1 VGGLLASAR
10 QLGWAFDFRK
20 YKEQHMNLVDMLKN
34 QMAGEVTKQLG
45 GMLGTSE
52 ADTGNLLKASLPAI
66 LAGLGS
72 VASKKDGAD
81 KLAQAIGG
89 IDPGMLGNLGK
100 MLGGADAKKGGD
112 LLSGLLGN
120 NMLTSLLPLLAKF
133 VKLDS
138 SLITKALGLIAP
150 LVLSSIGSAF
160 KGQKIDGSGI
170 SRLFSEQKGNIASA
184 IPAGLSLASLPGLES
199 LGDVGKMASQAV
211 NQAGRAA
218 GKAAQEASGG
228 LGKLLLPLLALA
240 AIIGGIIWFMN
251 NGAKKVED
259 AAKGAVKGA
268 VKAGEKVV
276 AGATEAAKEVVTAGE
291 KAVAGATE
299 AAKDMI
305 GEISVP
311 GFSDLQ
317 KGFSG
322 MFDSVG
328 PKLQGIKD
336 AASAEAAL
344 PDLESAITGLDG
356 MVKTLGGMPDVAKSA
371 VSTMVKGQLDKL
383 APVIDGILG
392 MPGMGEKVVSVL
404 NSLKDKLSG
413 LVLK

>member
-1 VGGLLASAR
+1 
-10 QLGWAFDFRK
+10 
-20 YKEQHMNLVDMLKN
+20 MNLVDMLKN

-52 ADTGNLLKASLPAI
+52 ADTGNLVKASLPAI

-112 LLSGLLGN
+112 LLSSLLGN

-133 VKLDS
+133 VKLDP
-138 SLITKALGLIAP
+138 SLITKALGLLAP
-150 LVLSSIGSAF
+150 LVLSAIGSAF
-160 KGQKIDGSGI
+160 KGQKIDGGSI
-170 SRLFSEQKGNIASA
+170 SKLFSEQKGNIASA
-184 IPAGLSLASLPGLES
+184 IPAGLSLASIPGLDS

-211 NQAGRAA
+211 NQAG
-218 GKAAQEASGG
+218 KAAQNASGG

-240 AIIGGIIWFMN
+240 AIIGGIIWYMN

-259 AAKGAVKGA
+259 VAKGAAKMGEQA
-268 VKAGEKVV
+268 VKAGEKAV
-276 AGATEAAKEVVTAGE
+276 AGVTDAAKDVVKAGE
-291 KAVAGATE
+291 KAVAGAAD

-305 GEISVP
+305 GDISVP

-317 KGFSG
+317 KGFTG

-344 PDLESAITGLDG
+344 PDLESAMTGLDG
-356 MVKTLGGMPDVAKSA
+356 MVKTLGGMPDIAKSA

-383 APVIDGILG
+383 APVIDSILG
-392 MPGMGEKVVSVL
+392 MPGMGEKVVTVL

>member
-1 VGGLLASAR
+1 
-10 QLGWAFDFRK
+10 
-20 YKEQHMNLVDMLKN
+20 MNLVDMLKN

-52 ADTGNLLKASLPAI
+52 ADTGNLVKASLPAI

-112 LLSGLLGN
+112 LLSSLLGN

-133 VKLDS
+133 VKLDPA
-138 SLITKALGLIAP
+138 LITKALGLIAP

-160 KGQKIDGSGI
+160 KGQKIDGGSI
-170 SRLFSEQKGNIASA
+170 SKLFSEQKGNIASA
-184 IPAGLSLASLPGLES
+184 IPAGLSLASIPGLDS
-199 LGDVGKMASQAV
+199 LGDVGKMASKAV
-211 NQAGRAA
+211 NQA

-240 AIIGGIIWFMN
+240 AIIGGIIWYMN

-259 AAKGAVKGA
+259 VAKGAAKMGEQA
-268 VKAGEKVV
+268 VK
-276 AGATEAAKEVVTAGE
+276 AGE
-291 KAVAGATE
+291 KAVAGVAGAAKDVVKAGE
-299 AAKDMI
+299 QAVAGAADAAKDMI
-305 GEISVP
+305 GDISVP

-317 KGFSG
+317 KGFTG

-344 PDLESAITGLDG
+344 PDLESAMTGLDG
-356 MVKTLGGMPDVAKSA
+356 MVKTLGGMPEVAKSA

-392 MPGMGEKVVSVL
+392 MPGMGEKVVAVL

-413 LVLK
+413 LVIK

>member
-1 VGGLLASAR
+1 
-10 QLGWAFDFRK
+10 
-20 YKEQHMNLVDMLKN
+20 
-34 QMAGEVTKQLG
+34 
-45 GMLGTSE
+45 GMLGT
-52 ADTGNLLKASLPAI
+52 
-66 LAGLGS
+66 
-72 VASKKDGAD
+72 
-81 KLAQAIGG
+81 
-89 IDPGMLGNLGK
+89 LGK
-100 MLGGADAKKGGD
+100 MLGGADAQKGGE
-112 LLSGLLGN
+112 LLCGLLGN
-120 NMLTSLLPLLAKF
+120 NMLTRLLPLLAKF

-211 NQAGRAA
+211 NQAGRTA

-259 AAKGAVKGA
+259 AAKGAAKGA

-291 KAVAGATE
+291 KAVAGATA

>member
-1 VGGLLASAR
+1 
-10 QLGWAFDFRK
+10 
-20 YKEQHMNLVDMLKN
+20 MNLVDLLKN

-211 NQAGRAA
+211 NQAGRTA

-259 AAKGAVKGA
+259 AAKGAAKGA

-276 AGATEAAKEVVTAGE
+276 AGANEAAKEVVTAGE
-291 KAVAGATE
+291 KAVAGATA

>member
-1 VGGLLASAR
+1 
-10 QLGWAFDFRK
+10 
-20 YKEQHMNLVDMLKN
+20 MNLVDLLKN

-259 AAKGAVKGA
+259 AAKGAAKGA

-356 MVKTLGGMPDVAKSA
+356 MVKTLGGMPEVAKSA

>member
-1 VGGLLASAR
+1 
-10 QLGWAFDFRK
+10 
-20 YKEQHMNLVDMLKN
+20 MNLVDMLKN

>member
-1 VGGLLASAR
+1 LGIRFLGL
-10 QLGWAFDFRK
+10 K

-52 ADTGNLLKASLPAI
+52 ADTGNLVKASLPAI

-112 LLSGLLGN
+112 LLSSLLGN

-133 VKLDS
+133 VKLDPA
-138 SLITKALGLIAP
+138 LITKALGLIAP

-160 KGQKIDGSGI
+160 KGQKIDGGSI
-170 SRLFSEQKGNIASA
+170 SKLFSEQKGNIASA
-184 IPAGLSLASLPGLES
+184 IPAGLSLASIPGLDS
-199 LGDVGKMASQAV
+199 LGDVGKMASKAV
-211 NQAGRAA
+211 NQA

-240 AIIGGIIWFMN
+240 AIIGGIIWYMN

-259 AAKGAVKGA
+259 VAKGAAKMGEQA
-268 VKAGEKVV
+268 VK
-276 AGATEAAKEVVTAGE
+276 AGE
-291 KAVAGATE
+291 KAVAGVAGAAKDVVKAGE
-299 AAKDMI
+299 QAVAGAADAAKDMI
-305 GEISVP
+305 GDISVP

-317 KGFSG
+317 KGFTG

-344 PDLESAITGLDG
+344 PDLESAMTGLDG
-356 MVKTLGGMPDVAKSA
+356 MVKTLGGMPEVAKSA

-392 MPGMGEKVVSVL
+392 MPGMGEKVVAVL

-413 LVLK
+413 LVIK

>member
-1 VGGLLASAR
+1 
-10 QLGWAFDFRK
+10 
-20 YKEQHMNLVDMLKN
+20 MNLVDLLKN

-211 NQAGRAA
+211 NQAGRTA

-259 AAKGAVKGA
+259 AAKGAAKGA

-276 AGATEAAKEVVTAGE
+276 PGATEAAKEVVTAGE
-291 KAVAGATE
+291 KAVAGATA

>member
-1 VGGLLASAR
+1 
-10 QLGWAFDFRK
+10 
-20 YKEQHMNLVDMLKN
+20 MNLVDMLKN

-52 ADTGNLLKASLPAI
+52 ADTGNLVKASLPAI

-112 LLSGLLGN
+112 LLSSLLGN

-133 VKLDS
+133 VKLDPA
-138 SLITKALGLIAP
+138 LITKALGLIAP

-160 KGQKIDGSGI
+160 KGQKIDGGSI
-170 SRLFSEQKGNIASA
+170 SKLFSEQKGNIASA
-184 IPAGLSLASLPGLES
+184 IPAGLSLASIPGLDS
-199 LGDVGKMASQAV
+199 LGDVGKMASKAV
-211 NQAGRAA
+211 NQA

-240 AIIGGIIWFMN
+240 AIIGGIIWYMN

-259 AAKGAVKGA
+259 VAKGAAKMGEQA
-268 VKAGEKVV
+268 VK
-276 AGATEAAKEVVTAGE
+276 AGE
-291 KAVAGATE
+291 KAVAGVAGAAKDVVKAGE
-299 AAKDMI
+299 QAVAGAADAAKDMI
-305 GEISVP
+305 GDISVP

-317 KGFSG
+317 KGFTG

-356 MVKTLGGMPDVAKSA
+356 MVKTLGGMPEVAKSA

-392 MPGMGEKVVSVL
+392 MPGMGEKVVAVL

-413 LVLK
+413 LVIK

>member
-1 VGGLLASAR
+1 LGIRFPGL
-10 QLGWAFDFRK
+10 K

-52 ADTGNLLKASLPAI
+52 ADTGNLVKASLPAI

-112 LLSGLLGN
+112 LLSSLLGN

-133 VKLDS
+133 VKLDP
-138 SLITKALGLIAP
+138 SLITKALGLLAP
-150 LVLSSIGSAF
+150 LVLSAIGSAF
-160 KGQKIDGSGI
+160 KGQKIDGGSI
-170 SRLFSEQKGNIASA
+170 SKLFSEQKGNIASA
-184 IPAGLSLASLPGLES
+184 IPAGLSLASIPGLDS

-211 NQAGRAA
+211 NQAG
-218 GKAAQEASGG
+218 KAAQNASGG

-240 AIIGGIIWFMN
+240 AIIGGIIWYMN

-259 AAKGAVKGA
+259 VAKGAAKMGEQA
-268 VKAGEKVV
+268 VKAGEKAV
-276 AGATEAAKEVVTAGE
+276 AGVTDAAKDVVKAGE
-291 KAVAGATE
+291 KAVAGAAD

-305 GEISVP
+305 GDISVP

-317 KGFSG
+317 KGFTG

-344 PDLESAITGLDG
+344 PDLESAMTGLDG
-356 MVKTLGGMPDVAKSA
+356 MVKTLGGMPDIAKSA

-383 APVIDGILG
+383 APVIDSILG
-392 MPGMGEKVVSVL
+392 MPGMGEKVVTVL

>member
-1 VGGLLASAR
+1 
-10 QLGWAFDFRK
+10 
-20 YKEQHMNLVDMLKN
+20 MNLVDLLKN

>member
-1 VGGLLASAR
+1 
-10 QLGWAFDFRK
+10 
-20 YKEQHMNLVDMLKN
+20 
-34 QMAGEVTKQLG
+34 MAGEVTKQLG

>member
-1 VGGLLASAR
+1 
-10 QLGWAFDFRK
+10 
-20 YKEQHMNLVDMLKN
+20 MNLVDLLKN

-211 NQAGRAA
+211 NQAGRTA

-259 AAKGAVKGA
+259 AAKGAAKGA

-291 KAVAGATE
+291 KAVAGATA

>member
-1 VGGLLASAR
+1 LGIRFLGL
-10 QLGWAFDFRK
+10 K

-52 ADTGNLLKASLPAI
+52 ADTGNLVKASLPAI

-112 LLSGLLGN
+112 LLSSLLGN

-133 VKLDS
+133 VKLDPA
-138 SLITKALGLIAP
+138 LITKALGLIAP

-160 KGQKIDGSGI
+160 KGQKIDGGSI
-170 SRLFSEQKGNIASA
+170 SKLFSEQKGNIASA
-184 IPAGLSLASLPGLES
+184 IPAGLSLASIPGLDS
-199 LGDVGKMASQAV
+199 LGDVGKMASKAV
-211 NQAGRAA
+211 NQA

-240 AIIGGIIWFMN
+240 AIIGGIIWYMN

-259 AAKGAVKGA
+259 VAKGAAKMGEQA
-268 VKAGEKVV
+268 VK
-276 AGATEAAKEVVTAGE
+276 AGE
-291 KAVAGATE
+291 KAVAGVAGAAKDVVKAGE
-299 AAKDMI
+299 QAVAGAADAAKDMI
-305 GEISVP
+305 GDISVP

-317 KGFSG
+317 KGFTG

-356 MVKTLGGMPDVAKSA
+356 MVKTLGGMPEVAKSA

-392 MPGMGEKVVSVL
+392 MPGMGEKVVAVL

-413 LVLK
+413 LVIK

>member
-1 VGGLLASAR
+1 
-10 QLGWAFDFRK
+10 
-20 YKEQHMNLVDMLKN
+20 MNLVDLLKN

-184 IPAGLSLASLPGLES
+184 IPAGLSLARLPGLES

-211 NQAGRAA
+211 NQAGRTA

-259 AAKGAVKGA
+259 AAKGAAKGA

-291 KAVAGATE
+291 KAVAGATA

>member
-1 VGGLLASAR
+1 
-10 QLGWAFDFRK
+10 
-20 YKEQHMNLVDMLKN
+20 MNLVDLLKS
-34 QMAGEVTKQLG
+34 QMTGEVTKQLG
-45 GMLGTSE
+45 GMLGTSD
-52 ADTGNLLKASLPAI
+52 ADTGNLVKASLPAI

-112 LLSGLLGN
+112 LLSSLLGN

-138 SLITKALGLIAP
+138 SLITKGLGLLAP

-160 KGQKIDGSGI
+160 KGQKIDGAGI
-170 SRLFSEQKGNIASA
+170 NRLFSEQKGNIASA
-184 IPAGLSLASLPGLES
+184 IPAGLSLASIPGLDS
-199 LGDVGKMASQAV
+199 LGDVGKMASQAAS
-211 NQAGRAA
+211 QAGKVAS
-218 GKAAQEASGG
+218 KAAQEASGG

-240 AIIGGIIWFMN
+240 AVIGGIIWFMN
-251 NGAKKVED
+251 SGGQKMEDAAKNAMKAGEKAVTGAAD
-259 AAKGAVKGA
+259 AAKGAVK
-268 VKAGEKVV
+268 AGEN
-276 AGATEAAKEVVTAGE
+276 
-291 KAVAGATE
+291 AVAGLAN
-299 AAKDMI
+299 AAQDMI
-305 GEISVP
+305 GDIAVP

-317 KGFSG
+317 KNFSG

-392 MPGMGEKVVSVL
+392 MPGMGDKVVSVL

>member
-1 VGGLLASAR
+1 
-10 QLGWAFDFRK
+10 
-20 YKEQHMNLVDMLKN
+20 MNLVDLLKN

-211 NQAGRAA
+211 NQAGRTA

-259 AAKGAVKGA
+259 AAKGAAKGA

-276 AGATEAAKEVVTAGE
+276 AGAAEAAKEVVTAGE
-291 KAVAGATE
+291 KAVAGATA

>member
-1 VGGLLASAR
+1 
-10 QLGWAFDFRK
+10 
-20 YKEQHMNLVDMLKN
+20 MNLVDMLKN

-52 ADTGNLLKASLPAI
+52 ADTGNLVKASLPAI

-112 LLSGLLGN
+112 LLSSLLGN

-133 VKLDS
+133 VKLDP
-138 SLITKALGLIAP
+138 SLITKALGLLAP
-150 LVLSSIGSAF
+150 LVLSAIGSAF
-160 KGQKIDGSGI
+160 KGQKIDGGSI
-170 SRLFSEQKGNIASA
+170 SKLFSEQKGNIASA
-184 IPAGLSLASLPGLES
+184 IPAGLSLASIPGLDS
-199 LGDVGKMASQAV
+199 LGDVGKMANQAV
-211 NQAGRAA
+211 NQAG
-218 GKAAQEASGG
+218 KAAQNASGG

-240 AIIGGIIWFMN
+240 AIIGGIIWYMN

-259 AAKGAVKGA
+259 VAKGAAKMGEQA
-268 VKAGEKVV
+268 VKAGEKAV
-276 AGATEAAKEVVTAGE
+276 AGVTDAAKDVVKAGE
-291 KAVAGATE
+291 KAVAGAAD

-305 GEISVP
+305 GDISVP

-317 KGFSG
+317 KGFTG

-344 PDLESAITGLDG
+344 PDLESAMTGLDG
-356 MVKTLGGMPDVAKSA
+356 MVKTLGGMPDIAKSA

-383 APVIDGILG
+383 APVIDSILG
-392 MPGMGEKVVSVL
+392 MPGMGEKVVTVL

>member
-1 VGGLLASAR
+1 
-10 QLGWAFDFRK
+10 
-20 YKEQHMNLVDMLKN
+20 
-34 QMAGEVTKQLG
+34 
-45 GMLGTSE
+45 
-52 ADTGNLLKASLPAI
+52 
-66 LAGLGS
+66 
-72 VASKKDGAD
+72 
-81 KLAQAIGG
+81 
-89 IDPGMLGNLGK
+89 
-100 MLGGADAKKGGD
+100 
-112 LLSGLLGN
+112 
-120 NMLTSLLPLLAKF
+120 
-133 VKLDS
+133 
-138 SLITKALGLIAP
+138 
-150 LVLSSIGSAF
+150 
-160 KGQKIDGSGI
+160 
-170 SRLFSEQKGNIASA
+170 
-184 IPAGLSLASLPGLES
+184 
-199 LGDVGKMASQAV
+199 MASQAV

>member
-1 VGGLLASAR
+1 
-10 QLGWAFDFRK
+10 
-20 YKEQHMNLVDMLKN
+20 MNLVDMLKN

-52 ADTGNLLKASLPAI
+52 ADTGNLVKASLPAI

-112 LLSGLLGN
+112 LLSSLLGN

-133 VKLDS
+133 VKLDPA
-138 SLITKALGLIAP
+138 LITKALGLIAP

-160 KGQKIDGSGI
+160 KGQKIDGGSI
-170 SRLFSEQKGNIASA
+170 SKLFSEQKGNIASA
-184 IPAGLSLASLPGLES
+184 IPAGLSLASIPGLDS
-199 LGDVGKMASQAV
+199 LGDVGKMASKAV
-211 NQAGRAA
+211 NQA

-240 AIIGGIIWFMN
+240 AIIGGIIWYMN

-259 AAKGAVKGA
+259 VAKGAAKMGEQA
-268 VKAGEKVV
+268 VK
-276 AGATEAAKEVVTAGE
+276 AGE
-291 KAVAGATE
+291 KAVAGVAGAAKDVVKAGE
-299 AAKDMI
+299 QAVAGAADAAKDMI
-305 GEISVP
+305 GDISVP

-317 KGFSG
+317 KGFTG

-344 PDLESAITGLDG
+344 PDLEFVTA
-356 MVKTLGGMPDVAKSA
+356 
-371 VSTMVKGQLDKL
+371 
-383 APVIDGILG
+383 
-392 MPGMGEKVVSVL
+392 
-404 NSLKDKLSG
+404 
-413 LVLK
+413 